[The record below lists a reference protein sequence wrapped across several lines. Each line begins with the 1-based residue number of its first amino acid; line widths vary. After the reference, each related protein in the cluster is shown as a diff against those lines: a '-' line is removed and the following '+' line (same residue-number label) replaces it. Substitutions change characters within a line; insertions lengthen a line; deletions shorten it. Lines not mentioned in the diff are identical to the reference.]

1 MQSIHCE
8 KIGYPT
14 TISGTVARYTEIRP
28 KLIYRYL
35 NTFPTWVIYTS
46 DKVYSAFVSATNDTG
61 EFVIEAIALLL
72 ADNVQ
77 YFGPM
82 WFAVKGGSSIKDD
95 HSGGG
100 VIKEL
105 VGSDTLSQEYIKE
118 RFHKETRVN
127 GMPLVDILRA
137 HNI

>member
-72 ADNVQ
+72 ADNHTIYSLRENWIPNHNFRHCGAIYGDSAETHLQIPEHVSHMGHLHLRQ
-77 YFGPM
+77 
-82 WFAVKGGSSIKDD
+82 
-95 HSGGG
+95 G
-100 VIKEL
+100 V
-105 VGSDTLSQEYIKE
+105 
-118 RFHKETRVN
+118 
-127 GMPLVDILRA
+127 
-137 HNI
+137 

>member
-82 WFAVKGGSSIKDD
+82 WFAVKGGMIVLIK
-95 HSGGG
+95 
-100 VIKEL
+100 
-105 VGSDTLSQEYIKE
+105 Y
-118 RFHKETRVN
+118 N
-127 GMPLVDILRA
+127 LRQFCQHLYQVLA
-137 HNI
+137 VYLEPMK